1 MILLMYFINNL
12 IFFPVNNIQDWDIS
26 HKYGDG
32 MNTLGLVVFGIVLGI
47 ALSKMGEQGKILL
60 SFFDALSEATMLIT
74 KWVIW

>member
-1 MILLMYFINNL
+1 MYFINNL

-32 MNTLGLVVFGIVLGI
+32 MNTLGLVIFGIVLGI

-74 KWVIW
+74 RWVIW

>member
-1 MILLMYFINNL
+1 
-12 IFFPVNNIQDWDIS
+12 
-26 HKYGDG
+26 

>member
-1 MILLMYFINNL
+1 MYFINNL
-12 IFFPVNNIQDWDIS
+12 IFFPVNSIQDWDIS

>member
-1 MILLMYFINNL
+1 MYFINNL
-12 IFFPVNNIQDWDIS
+12 IFFPVNIQDWDIS

>member
-1 MILLMYFINNL
+1 MYFINNL

-47 ALSKMGEQGKILL
+47 ALSKMGEQGKTLL

-74 KWVIW
+74 RWVIW

>member
-1 MILLMYFINNL
+1 MYFINNL